1 MFFHERNSYILSFY
15 RPWKHRANFLD
26 SRTPPSTRSVALYGS
41 WDNFSAPYP
50 MQRDSRTGQEHW
62 SGCHSFSNIICD
74 GDPQPG
80 GIPRDGG
87 LKMGGTYWYYVCL
100 LSPLSAQPV
109 PLTHTVEQ
117 YKLDDDIEFHNSAEP
132 STTYC
137 PMLPGQLVNVLN
149 VPFALSSGRP
159 RNGSVSSTSSEYRT
173 MNPTDKF
180 MNPRPVPAK
189 PSLPRLKTSPTMSQ
203 HTWSTG
209 SSPISAGSRGR
220 SASSRGTSQPG
231 SANTLRIIRLARKP
245 SADTHSRST
254 SRGSN
259 RSVGIIGAFKALASP
274 RSTSPEASVER
285 GRSTTLNEDLRTSH
299 GRGSSGH
306 SVLSKKTVL
315 TRTPPI
321 PEVTE
326 LSPTGPARELVLR
339 REFDETIDGNVGLAI
354 TSFQQH
360 RRQRSLSREPSSLRN
375 SLLLDESPGPKS
387 SEVPISTYRPMETLK
402 EVASMTNTPIWPLT
416 AIKIEGE
423 NLVDDDKNGPDLGK
437 RLPTLPNSPS
447 SAYPPSSIADDSPR
461 QRFEEELANLQSHF
475 SATTIDTESYTNSYI
490 NNEQSRFSDWSCSTT
505 RLSPTSDCAISIID
519 LEPMSPTVE
528 LDNTLREVNP
538 TLMAGQDE
546 QKDNPEARGYSAPTT
561 DALPSAFSFSTIS
574 SIASSAAPSSHIDLD
589 GAKDADF
596 SWSKFQHYSLP
607 TDETEST
614 ATFKQVASPKHVS
627 PLVLEAA
634 DRDQGFQS
642 QLTSYDGS
650 TMPHSSSMQQLLDEL
665 SYLGD
670 MIQHH

>member
-1 MFFHERNSYILSFY
+1 MAPTTLNT
-15 RPWKHRANFLD
+15 FLV
-26 SRTPPSTRSVALYGS
+26 RTPPSTRSVALYGS
-41 WDNFSAPYP
+41 WDNFSTPYP

-74 GDPQPG
+74 GDPQPAG
-80 GIPRDGG
+80 VPRDGG
-87 LKMGGTYWYYVCL
+87 LKMGGTYWYY
-100 LSPLSAQPV
+100 
-109 PLTHTVEQ
+109 

-132 STTYC
+132 STASC

-149 VPFALSSGRP
+149 VPFALSSSRS
-159 RNGSVSSTSSEYRT
+159 RNDSVSSTGSEYRT

-189 PSLPRLKTSPTMSQ
+189 PSLPRLKTSPTLSQ
-203 HTWSTG
+203 QTWSTG
-209 SSPISAGSRGR
+209 SSPTSAGSRRGR
-220 SASSRGTSQPG
+220 SASSRGPSQPG

-245 SADTHSRST
+245 SMDVPSRSN

-274 RSTSPEASVER
+274 RSTSPETSIER
-285 GRSTTLNEDLRTSH
+285 GRSKSSNQDVPVTH
-299 GRGSSGH
+299 ARGSSGH
-306 SVLSKKTVL
+306 SGLSKKTVL
-315 TRTPPI
+315 SRTPPI

-339 REFDETIDGNVGLAI
+339 REFDETIDGNLGLAI

-375 SLLLDESPGPKS
+375 SLLLDEVSGQKS
-387 SEVPISTYRPMETLK
+387 SEIPSTAYKPMETLK
-402 EVASMTNTPIWPLT
+402 EIASTANTPLWPLT

-423 NLVDDDKNGPDLGK
+423 NLVDDGKNGLDLEK

-447 SAYPPSSIADDSPR
+447 SAYPPSSIAGDSPR
-461 QRFEEELANLQSHF
+461 QRFEEELANIQSHF

-490 NNEQSRFSDWSCSTT
+490 NNNQSRFSDWTSSTT
-505 RLSPTSDCAISIID
+505 RFSPTSDYAASVTD
-519 LEPMSPTVE
+519 LEPMSPSVE
-528 LDNTLREVNP
+528 LDHTMKEVNP
-538 TLMAGQDE
+538 VFVAGKNE
-546 QKDNPEARGYSAPTT
+546 QKIDSEARGYTAPTA
-561 DALPSAFSFSTIS
+561 DALSSAFSFSTIS
-574 SIASSAAPSSHIDLD
+574 SIASSAGPSSHTDLD
-589 GAKDADF
+589 SAKDADF

-607 TDETEST
+607 TDESESN
-614 ATFKQVASPKHVS
+614 ATFKQAASPKNVS

-634 DRDQGFQS
+634 DRDQGFQPPLAS
-642 QLTSYDGS
+642 FNGS
-650 TMPHSSSMQQLLDEL
+650 TMPHSTSMQQLLDEL

-670 MIQHH
+670 MIQHT